1 MLTANGERQVSMLQN
16 FAHSITRSFER
27 SGMIHAAII
36 QCRARVYAGFD
47 GTPVEFLVVQ
57 LHLAR
62 GSKNR
67 LWPMFGAFQIAN
79 AVLQRGRNDGDAC
92 SGRVAIW
99 CIRGTELGHKSV
111 IHIVIKLLLFSSP
124 FSQMYQGRTGLI
136 KTVIDSYSAI
146 IL

>member
-1 MLTANGERQVSMLQN
+1 MLAANGERQVSMLQN

-92 SGRVAIW
+92 SGPVAMW
-99 CIRGTELGHKSV
+99 GIRGTELAHKGV
-111 IHIVIKLLLFSSP
+111 IPIVNKHLFYWRGNSRRYIRDWPSS
-124 FSQMYQGRTGLI
+124 
-136 KTVIDSYSAI
+136 
-146 IL
+146 

>member
-67 LWPMFGAFQIAN
+67 LWPMFGPFQIATPLLHS
-79 AVLQRGRNDGDAC
+79 VPTHVDARC
-92 SGRVAIW
+92 RRLSTSALL
-99 CIRGTELGHKSV
+99 GT
-111 IHIVIKLLLFSSP
+111 
-124 FSQMYQGRTGLI
+124 
-136 KTVIDSYSAI
+136 A
-146 IL
+146 

>member
-1 MLTANGERQVSMLQN
+1 MLAANGERQVSTLQN
-16 FAHSITRSFER
+16 FAHSITCSFER
-27 SGMIHAAII
+27 SGMIHAAVI

-62 GSKNR
+62 GSQNR

-99 CIRGTELGHKSV
+99 CIRGTELGHKCV
-111 IHIVIKLLLFSSP
+111 IHIVIKLLIA
-124 FSQMYQGRTGLI
+124 R
-136 KTVIDSYSAI
+136 
-146 IL
+146 